1 MINDK
6 YRLFEINYKKYILD
20 NGLEVV
26 LRENHDNPTVAVA
39 ILYHVGSSREKLGK
53 TGFAHLFEH
62 LLFQRSEHVERNAF
76 FYKISD
82 LGGDFNGGTWEDGTV
97 YYESVP
103 NDALEKVLW
112 MESDRMGFFINTVSE
127 KGLECEK
134 DVVINEKRQMYD
146 NRQYGHTS
154 SVIRKALYPSGHPY
168 SWTVIGESSDI
179 RRATLDDVREFY
191 REWYNPNNATIS
203 ISGDFDSDEVLSLV
217 KKYFGEIKSDSHKK
231 QKNIVDIP
239 VLTKEIRLVHEDKFA
254 NLPELTM
261 VFPAPQQYSRDSYA
275 LSFLCELLAVGKDSP
290 LYKAI
295 VEKNLAP
302 EVAMNVFSKEIC
314 GEIRLRIRA
323 FSDIKLDDVYSAIK
337 CAFDA
342 FEKKNISAIE
352 MERIRKALEIA
363 VYQEYTSNMD
373 VAINMAESNVFGG
386 SPDSILRELEII
398 ESITIEDVLCAYNK
412 YVKNKPF
419 VATSFVPLGHV
430 DLALDGSERAE
441 VVEEDVL
448 TQENPIDEGAVD
460 DESYEFSASSFDRSV
475 EPELGVLSPL
485 KMPDIWTS
493 KLANGIEIHGAY
505 RGGLPLVL
513 FTFYIKVGSAHCPMD
528 KLGVAYI
535 TAKMLKCGTKNK
547 SAEELENAFRN
558 FGTDLHINI
567 SKERISYNLLCVNRD
582 FAELLQ
588 LVNEVLTQPRW
599 DEKEF
604 DKLKRETLSL
614 IEVSLS
620 NPQKLGIKEFEKAV
634 LGDIPLAYPV
644 EGIKDTVENLT
655 LDDVRDFYDKFFTP
669 EICNVVIAGNIDKET
684 VVKTFDDFKWT
695 YRPASAI
702 ILPDIRPSEK
712 VVSHVDYPKANQSFI
727 VIGNQAITRNDKDYI
742 PAYVANY
749 KLGNGSS
756 GLLFKVLR
764 LEHGYTY
771 GAYSSFVA
779 SKSFGMFR
787 AYSNVQASV
796 TKESLQLFRDVFKE
810 YKSSFTEQDLQ
821 ASKSAILRQESCN
834 YETLSS
840 LMEVLCNVSLLKMP
854 VDYMRKEIEQLES
867 LAYSEVLEII
877 DKYINIDN
885 MKIVI
890 VGDNQVIKEIN

>member
-1 MINDK
+1 MTNDK
-6 YRLFEINYKKYILD
+6 YKLFDINYKKYILD

-39 ILYHVGSSREKLGK
+39 ILYHVGSNREKLGK

-112 MESDRMGFFINTVSE
+112 MESDRMGFFINTVTE
-127 KGLECEK
+127 KGLEAEK

-146 NRQYGHTS
+146 NRPYGHTS

-168 SWTVIGESSDI
+168 SWTVIGEPNDI
-179 RRATLDDVREFY
+179 RCATLDDVRDFY
-191 REWYNPNNATIS
+191 REWYNPNNATIV
-203 ISGDFDSDEVLSLV
+203 ISGDFDSEETLSLV
-217 KKYFGEIKSDSHKK
+217 KKYFGEIKSDSDRKPNNK
-231 QKNIVDIP
+231 VDVP
-239 VLTKEIRLVHEDKFA
+239 TLDKEIRLMHEDKFA
-254 NLPELTM
+254 NLPELTL

-290 LYKAI
+290 LYKEV

-302 EVAMNVFSKEIC
+302 DVAMNVFSKEIC
-314 GEIRLRIRA
+314 GEIRLRVRA
-323 FSDIKLDDVYSAIK
+323 FSNVKLDDVYSAVK
-337 CAFDA
+337 SAFSI
-342 FEKKNISAIE
+342 FEQKNIEAIE
-352 MERIRKALEIA
+352 LERIRKALEIA

-373 VAINMAESNVFGG
+373 AAINMAESNVFGG
-386 SPDSILRELEII
+386 SPDSILKELEII
-398 ESITIEDVLCAYNK
+398 DSITVDEVVSAYNK
-412 YVKNKPF
+412 YVKDKPF
-419 VATSFVPLGHV
+419 VATSFVPAGQI
-430 DLALDGSERAE
+430 DLALSGSDVAQ
-441 VVEEDVL
+441 VVEEDL
-448 TQENPIDEGAVD
+448 STQEVDTDENAID
-460 DESYEFSASSFDRSV
+460 DEPYEFSESLFDRSV
-475 EPELGVLSPL
+475 EPGLGVLSPL

-513 FTFYIKVGSAHCPMD
+513 FTFYIKVGSAHCQMD
-528 KLGVAYI
+528 KLGAAYI
-535 TAKMLKCGTKNK
+535 AAKLLKCGTVNRT
-547 SAEELENAFRN
+547 AEELEKAFRN
-558 FGTDLHINI
+558 FGADLHINI
-567 SKERISYNLLCVNRD
+567 SKERISYNLLCINRD
-582 FAELLQ
+582 FGDLLQ

-614 IEVSLS
+614 IDVSLS
-620 NPQKLGIKEFEKAV
+620 NSQKLGIKEFEKVV
-634 LGDIPLAYPV
+634 LGDIALSYPV
-644 EGIKDTVENLT
+644 EGIKDTVENIT
-655 LDDVRDFYDKFFTP
+655 LEDVKDFYDKYFTP

-684 VVKTFDDFKWT
+684 VISCFEKFEWA
-695 YRPASAI
+695 YRPASEI
-702 ILPDIRPSEK
+702 QLPKIVPSEK
-712 VVSHVDYPKANQSFI
+712 IVSHVDYPNANQSFI
-727 VIGNQAITRNDKDYI
+727 VIGNQAITRNDPDYI

-749 KLGNGSS
+749 KLGCGSS

-787 AYSNVQASV
+787 AYSNVQASA
-796 TKESLQLFRDVFKE
+796 TKESLQLFREVFNE

-821 ASKSAILRQESCN
+821 ATKTAILRQESCN

-840 LMEVLCNVSLLKMP
+840 LMEVLCNVSLLNMP
-854 VDYMRKEIEQLES
+854 FDYMKQEMEKLNS
-867 LAYSEVLEII
+867 LTYQQILSVI
-877 DKYINIDN
+877 DKYLNINN

-890 VGDNQVIKEIN
+890 VGDNNVIREIN